1 MDRRAFFGLT
11 ASAAA
16 AGIVAGA
23 TKIRAAM
30 IGTAHGHAASKARRL
45 RQMAEYDFVGL
56 CSVHPDEPDT
66 HEAFEGVRRLPVDKV
81 LSDRSIEMVAIETR
95 VERNMEYAERAV
107 SAGKYVHLDKP
118 PGGNLKRLQTL
129 FDEARRRGRMVQLG
143 YQWRYLPAMQA
154 AIEAARKGWL
164 GQVYSMQ
171 ARIDKP
177 LEADERRQLAKFGGG
192 IMFEEGCHLIDRAVD
207 LFGTPKRV
215 TGYMQHASATFD
227 DGLADNTLAILEYDR
242 ALVEISMASF
252 QPHGNLYR
260 LFELA
265 GTNGKASAQPYSPSR
280 LLVDLKVAAGPYKAG
295 AQVLE
300 PVEPVEPVGPEYAP
314 DFREMARIIREGA
327 KPSYSAEHDLIVHDT
342 LLRACGMT

>member
-16 AGIVAGA
+16 AGLVAGA

-30 IGTAHGHAASKARRL
+30 IGTAHGHAASKARAL
-45 RQMAEYDFVGL
+45 RQLAEYDFAGV
-56 CSVHPDEPDT
+56 CRVHPDEPDT
-66 HEAFEGVRRLPVDKV
+66 HEAFAGLARLPVDEV
-81 LSDRSIEMVAIETR
+81 LKDPSIEMVAIETR
-95 VERNMEYAERAV
+95 VDRNLDWAERAV
-107 SAGKYVHLDKP
+107 AAGKFVHLDKP
-118 PGGNLKRLQTL
+118 PSGNLKRLQTL
-129 FDEARRRGRMVQLG
+129 FDEARRRNRVVQLG
-143 YQWRYLPAMQA
+143 YQWRYHPAMQA

-177 LEADERRQLAKFGGG
+177 LAVDERKQLAKFRGG

-207 LFGTPKRV
+207 LFQKPKRV
-215 TGYMQHASATFD
+215 TGYMQHASATLD

-242 ALVEISMASF
+242 VLVEISMASF

-265 GTNGKASAQPYSPSR
+265 GTNGKASVQPYASSR
-280 LLVDLKVAAGPYKAG
+280 LMVDLKDAAGPYQAG

-300 PVEPVEPVGPEYAP
+300 PPEPPGPAYAP

-327 KPSYSAEHDLIVHDT
+327 KPLYSVEHDLIVHDT
-342 LLRACGMT
+342 LLRACGMS